1 MRVTQHSWNAPQERW
16 SPALPAHAVG
26 STQLLLAFGSVRLLR
41 CEDLLS
47 ELRAAYPGSVLV
59 GCSTAGEVAGTAV
72 HEESLVATAVG
83 FEHCT
88 VDFVDVSIEPGADG
102 AEAARQIAAALVRPG
117 LRHVF
122 ALCDGLQVNGSSFAH
137 ALREALPA
145 DVCATGGLAAD
156 GARFTETL
164 VCCNGAGRP
173 SHAVGVGLYGD
184 ALRVGYGSVGG
195 WDSFGPARRVTKSR
209 GNVLFEL
216 DGESALALYKTYL
229 GEHAGDLPGSA
240 LFYPLLLEDPAGG
253 PGLVRTVLA
262 VDEVAGSLTFAG
274 DLPEG
279 SLARLMRANVDRLVD
294 GACESAQACVG
305 RMNGAQAELALLVSC
320 VGRKLVLRQRVE
332 EEIEGVREVL
342 PHAVLS
348 GFYSYGELCPQGTA
362 GSCELHNQTMTIT
375 TFAEA

>member
-1 MRVTQHSWNAPQERW
+1 MRVTQHLWTDTGHW
-16 SPALPAHAVG
+16 SPALPTAAVG
-26 STQLLLAFGSVRLLR
+26 SAQLLLTFGSTRLLR
-41 CEDLLS
+41 REDLLS
-47 ELRAAYPGSVLV
+47 DLRAAYPGSALI

-72 HEESLVATAVG
+72 HDDALVATAVG
-83 FEHCT
+83 FERCT
-88 VDFVDVSIEPGADG
+88 VGYFDVDIEPGADG
-102 AEAARQIAAALVRPG
+102 AQAARQIAAALVRPG

-156 GARFTETL
+156 GARFGETL
-164 VCCNGAGRP
+164 VCCNGIGRR
-173 SHAVGVGLYGD
+173 SRAVGVGLYGE

-195 WDSFGPARRVTKSR
+195 WDSFGPARRVTKSS
-209 GNVLFEL
+209 GNVLFAL

-229 GEHAGDLPGSA
+229 GEHARDLPGSA
-240 LFYPLLLEDPAGG
+240 LLYPLLLEDLAGG

-262 VDEVAGSLTFAG
+262 VDEASGSLTFAG

-279 SLARLMRANVDRLVD
+279 SQARLMKANFDRLVD
-294 GACESAQACVG
+294 GACQSAQASAG
-305 RMNGAQAELALLVSC
+305 RMNGTRAELALLVSC

-342 PHAVLS
+342 PHATLC
-348 GFYSYGELCPQGTA
+348 GFYSYGELCPQGVA

-375 TFAEA
+375 TLAES

>member
-1 MRVTQHSWNAPQERW
+1 MRVTQHLWNPSGHW
-16 SPALPAHAVG
+16 SPELPTHAAG
-26 STQLLLAFGSVRLLR
+26 TTQLLLTFGSASLLR
-41 CEDLLS
+41 RQDLLS
-47 ELRAAYPGSVLV
+47 QLHAAYPGSVLV
-59 GCSTAGEVAGTAV
+59 GCSTAGEVAGTEV
-72 HEESLVATAVG
+72 HDESLVATAVG
-83 FEHCT
+83 FDLCT
-88 VDFVDVSIEPGADG
+88 VDFADVAIGPGTDGAD
-102 AEAARQIAAALVRPG
+102 AARKIAAALVRPG

-122 ALCDGLQVNGSSFAH
+122 VLCDGLQVNGSSFAH
-137 ALREALPA
+137 ALRQALPA

-156 GARFTETL
+156 GDRFVETL
-164 VCCNGAGRP
+164 VCCNDTGRP
-173 SHAVGVGLYGD
+173 SRAVGVGLYGD

-195 WDSFGPARRVTKSR
+195 WDSFGPARRVTKST

-216 DGESALALYKTYL
+216 DGESALGLYKAYL
-229 GEHAGDLPGSA
+229 GEHARDLPGSA
-240 LFYPLLLEDPAGG
+240 LLYPLLLEDPAGG

-262 VDEVAGSLTFAG
+262 VDETAGSLTFAG

-279 SLARLMRANVDRLVD
+279 SLARLMKANFDRLID
-294 GACESAQACVG
+294 GACESAQASAG
-305 RMNGAQAELALLVSC
+305 RMGGVQAELALLVSC

-375 TFAEA
+375 TLAEA